1 MVTWKNDE
9 KEFDK
14 LLKRMKS
21 LEMKQVDVGFF
32 NTTYSSENGGLSV
45 AQVAQWQEEGTID
58 SGGHIPARPFIRTGF
73 HQEVM
78 SKYKAPINKAL
89 SNVASGTET
98 PHAMC
103 KRLGAGLQTEMQLA
117 IENGSR
123 YKANSVAW
131 AAFKQSTTGA
141 SSPLIYTGKMRDSV
155 KYRITNR

>member
-21 LEMKQVDVGFF
+21 LELKQVDIGFF

-45 AQVAQWQEEGTID
+45 AQVAQWQEEGTQT
-58 SGGHIPARPFIRTGF
+58 SPARPFIRTGF

-78 SKYKAPINKAL
+78 NKYKAPMNKAL

-103 KRLGAGLQTEMQLA
+103 KRLGAGLQTEMELS

-123 YKANSVAW
+123 YAPNSAAW

-155 KYRITNR
+155 KYRIINR